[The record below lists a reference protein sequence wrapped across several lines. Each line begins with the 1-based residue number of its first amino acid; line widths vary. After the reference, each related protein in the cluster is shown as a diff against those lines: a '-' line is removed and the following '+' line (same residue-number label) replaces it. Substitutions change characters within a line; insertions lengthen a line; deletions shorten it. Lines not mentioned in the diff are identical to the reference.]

1 MQVSTTG
8 AGNSLIRHHDVER
21 ILFCAFRRSM
31 SMNRPTIL
39 AIGGFASD
47 VGKTTLMCR
56 LLKGLPAW
64 EAIKT
69 TRGHYRSC
77 GKDPHTCCVSHLLGD
92 EPVVRSGRDQT
103 YDPGKDTG
111 RYWDA
116 GAKNVHWLIAT
127 EHQVEKGI
135 NQALNRVRSEGVI
148 IEGNSFTQFVDVDYL
163 IMVARVNNLKIKGS
177 ARRALSKASAL
188 YLWDG
193 PEHQDHARQSFCEWA
208 RSCELEH
215 LMDGLQIY
223 TQESFPQLL
232 ADVRQAV
239 SPVSV

>member
-1 MQVSTTG
+1 
-8 AGNSLIRHHDVER
+8 
-21 ILFCAFRRSM
+21 
-31 SMNRPTIL
+31 MNRPTIV
-39 AIGGFASD
+39 AIGGFASN

-56 LLKGLPAW
+56 LLESLPAW

-77 GKDPHTCCVSHLLGD
+77 GKDPHACCVSHLLGD
-92 EPVVRSGRDQT
+92 QPVVRSGRDQT

-116 GAKNVHWLIAT
+116 GAKNVHWMIAT

-135 NQALNRVRSEGVI
+135 NLALERVRSEGVI

-163 IMVARVNNLKIKGS
+163 IMVARGNDIKIKGS

-193 PEHQDHARQSFCEWA
+193 GERQEHARQSFCEWA
-208 RSCELEH
+208 KSSGLEY
-215 LMDGLQIY
+215 LVDGLQIY
-223 TQESFPQLL
+223 TQDSFPRLL
-232 ADVRQAV
+232 ADVHKVV
-239 SPVSV
+239 SPVSESN

>member
-1 MQVSTTG
+1 
-8 AGNSLIRHHDVER
+8 
-21 ILFCAFRRSM
+21 
-31 SMNRPTIL
+31 MNRPTIV
-39 AIGGFASD
+39 AVGGFASD

-56 LLKGLPAW
+56 MLKNLPGW

-77 GKDPHTCCVSHLLGD
+77 GKDAHACCVSHLLGD
-92 EPVVRSGRDQT
+92 EPKVRSGREQT
-103 YDPGKDTG
+103 YVPGKDTG

-116 GAKNVHWLIAT
+116 GAKNVHWMIAT

-135 NQALNRVRSEGVI
+135 NQALERVQSKGVV

-163 IMVARVNNLKIKGS
+163 IMVTRPDDVKIKGS

-193 PEHQDHARQSFCEWA
+193 IEREVDAGQSFCEWA
-208 RSCELEH
+208 KRSKLQH
-215 LMDGLQIY
+215 LVDGLQVY
-223 TQESFPQLL
+223 TQDSFPQLL
-232 ADVRQAV
+232 ADVRKV
-239 SPVSV
+239 VLPVR

>member
-1 MQVSTTG
+1 
-8 AGNSLIRHHDVER
+8 
-21 ILFCAFRRSM
+21 
-31 SMNRPTIL
+31 MNRPTIV
-39 AIGGFASD
+39 AVGGFASD

-56 LLKGLPAW
+56 LLKSMPGW

-77 GKDPHTCCVSHLLGD
+77 GKDPQACCVSHLLGD
-92 EPVVRSGRDQT
+92 EPVVHSGRDQT

-116 GAKNVHWLIAT
+116 GAKNVHWMIAT

-135 NQALNRVRSEGVI
+135 NQALERVRSGGVI
-148 IEGNSFTQFVDVDYL
+148 IEGNSFTQFVAVDYL
-163 IMVARVNNLKIKGS
+163 IMVARGNDLRIKGS

-188 YLWDG
+188 YLLDG
-193 PEHQDHARQSFCEWA
+193 AEHEHLARQSFCEWA
-208 RSCELEH
+208 RRSELGN
-215 LMDGLQIY
+215 LVDGLQIY

-232 ADVRQAV
+232 ADVRK
-239 SPVSV
+239 SCFPCLG

>member
-1 MQVSTTG
+1 
-8 AGNSLIRHHDVER
+8 
-21 ILFCAFRRSM
+21 
-31 SMNRPTIL
+31 MNRPTIV
-39 AIGGFASD
+39 AVGGFASD

-56 LLKGLPAW
+56 FLKSMPGW

-77 GKDPHTCCVSHLLGD
+77 GKDPQACCVSHLLGD

-116 GAKNVHWLIAT
+116 GAKNVHWMIAT

-135 NQALNRVRSEGVI
+135 NQALERVRSGGVI
-148 IEGNSFTQFVDVDYL
+148 IEGNSFTQFVAVDYL
-163 IMVARVNNLKIKGS
+163 IMVARGNDLRIKGS

-188 YLWDG
+188 YLLDG
-193 PEHQDHARQSFCEWA
+193 AEHEHHARQSFCEWA
-208 RSCELEH
+208 RRSELGN
-215 LMDGLQIY
+215 LVDGLQIY

-232 ADVRQAV
+232 ADVRKSCFPCLGV
-239 SPVSV
+239 N